1 MMPLGHLLDRL
12 RRYELRG
19 DPRTTVA
26 GVEHDSRRVVRGSVF
41 VAIPGARF
49 DGHQFA
55 PRAAEQGASALVVER
70 WLTQVPEQLPQVRV
84 DRARQAL
91 PLLAA
96 GYYRDP
102 SERLTLVGVTGT
114 NGKTTVT
121 YLLEAIFQAAGNRCG
136 VLGTVSYRYAGRRIA
151 AERTTPEATDLQ
163 RHLAQ
168 MVGEGCDTAVMEVAS
183 HALAMNRVAGCRFA
197 AAVFTNLTRDHLDF
211 HHDLEDY
218 FAAKRRLFE
227 MLPPGAPAILN
238 ADDPRCDALAAATR
252 GRVVRYGSSP
262 GCAVRIAQVE
272 ALRGGLHLTL
282 ETPAGIL
289 ELQSPLLGRVNAFN
303 IAAAAATALALD
315 VAPSAVS
322 AGVAAM
328 AQVPG
333 RCQPV
338 ECGQPFLVVVDYAH
352 SDDSLRNLLIGLREL
367 TVKRLLV
374 VFGCGGDRDR
384 GKRPRMGAVAAEL
397 ADLVFLTSDNPRSED
412 PRAILEEVL
421 AGIPAARRTQCT
433 VEPDRRSAIA
443 QALAEAS
450 PGDVVAIAGK
460 GHETV
465 QLAGDRVIDFDD
477 RVVADELLEELGWR
491 A

>member
-1 MMPLGHLLDRL
+1 
-12 RRYELRG
+12 
-19 DPRTTVA
+19 
-26 GVEHDSRRVVRGSVF
+26 
-41 VAIPGARF
+41 
-49 DGHQFA
+49 
-55 PRAAEQGASALVVER
+55 
-70 WLTQVPEQLPQVRV
+70 
-84 DRARQAL
+84 
-91 PLLAA
+91 
-96 GYYRDP
+96 
-102 SERLTLVGVTGT
+102 
-114 NGKTTVT
+114 
-121 YLLEAIFQAAGNRCG
+121 
-136 VLGTVSYRYAGRRIA
+136 
-151 AERTTPEATDLQ
+151 
-163 RHLAQ
+163 
-168 MVGEGCDTAVMEVAS
+168 
-183 HALAMNRVAGCRFA
+183 
-197 AAVFTNLTRDHLDF
+197 
-211 HHDLEDY
+211 
-218 FAAKRRLFE
+218 
-227 MLPPGAPAILN
+227 
-238 ADDPRCDALAAATR
+238 
-252 GRVVRYGSSP
+252 VVRYGSSP

-367 TVKRLLV
+367 TAKRLLV

-421 AGIPAARRTQCT
+421 AGIPAARCTQCT

-491 A
+491 G